1 MKTLL
6 VLCFIFC
13 STVAL
18 AADQKPKAPVK
29 TNSSSP
35 AASASNS
42 KRGTTLSF
50 EDDVVENLNNPLLDS
65 LDSTRGRNTNLDGVL
80 YLKRIEYKR
89 EIKQNLREL
98 RYLQ

>member
-1 MKTLL
+1 MKSS
-6 VLCFIFC
+6 FIISIFVWIGLTGVSVGAEAPGKTSD
-13 STVAL
+13 STH
-18 AADQKPKAPVK
+18 
-29 TNSSSP
+29 N
-35 AASASNS
+35 
-42 KRGTTLSF
+42 KRQTSLSF

-65 LDSTRGRNTNLDGVL
+65 LDSTRSRNANLDGVL